1 MLPATPDLTDHYESN
16 PWAMLQLFMPGVFG
30 DGSSKNPRAAAIS
43 AVFRAIDDKQAQF
56 GTKGSIWLLEG
67 TFGKARLASLL
78 GVTENEVAKWLEG
91 APVLDRYID
100 GVPGARPFGLFA
112 KIEELCHVRL
122 AVYAL
127 VDDDSGQGRPGR
139 LDRPGARVA
148 CGQSPA
154 EWAATRAAVHALA
167 TPSQPHYEWHY
178 KAAMLPVELAV
189 DIETQ
194 GALRRTEKGT
204 HNRQHLSYDTHADF
218 CEAARRCNA
227 FRIERGLRPFDFTAD
242 LDRVLDRLGV
252 LGDTMNDVGAKYRH
266 DLRDPDAWVQDR
278 HGPPAP
284 RWWHTPDGTPCKE
297 TPYGLARQS
306 WLYHNRA
313 PTQKKLMD
321 DAARLADEVAG
332 WRLGPAG
339 DSLSGFANKFF
350 IQL

>member
-1 MLPATPDLTDHYESN
+1 MLMPPTADLTDYYNSD

-30 DGSSKNPRAAAIS
+30 DGSSKNQRAAAIS
-43 AVFRAIDDKQAQF
+43 TVFRAIDDKQSQL
-56 GTKGSIWLLEG
+56 GQKGVLGLLKD
-67 TFGKARLASLL
+67 TFGAEEIACIL
-78 GVTENEVAKWLEG
+78 GVTALEVEKWLEG
-91 APVLDRYID
+91 APVLDRYVD
-100 GVPGARPFGLFA
+100 NVLDSRPFGLLA

-122 AVYAL
+122 ALHTV
-127 VDDDSGQGRPGR
+127 VDEGR
-139 LDRPGARVA
+139 LDRPGARAA
-148 CGQSPA
+148 CGQTTA
-154 EWAATRAAVHALA
+154 EWAATRLAINRLNTPAQVHF
-167 TPSQPHYEWHY
+167 EWHY
-178 KAAMLPVELAV
+178 RAAVPLVELAV
-189 DIETQ
+189 DIETN
-194 GALRRTEKGT
+194 GTLRRTKNT
-204 HNRQHLSYDTHADF
+204 HNKQHLSYDTYADF

-227 FRIERGLRPFDFTAD
+227 FRVERGLRPFDFTAD

-252 LGDTMNDVGAKYRH
+252 LGDTLSDVGAKYRH
-266 DLRDPDAWVQDR
+266 DSRDPDGFVQDR

-284 RWWHTPDGTPCKE
+284 RWWHAPDGTPCKE